1 MTSLNPAHWLDVARW
16 LALYPSDTAIK
27 RLLGHLGELLDAD
40 RTWVFGYDAKLN
52 GFIQTYK
59 WVREGCRPAMEDLQE
74 LPVASLQGLHEVLQ
88 CGRVVH
94 FPDINWFGGGSQEL
108 KRRVIRSGIRAI
120 IAVPIFANE
129 QLAGILGQNTEHDT
143 REWNEEACAT
153 LKTTAEIIGGI
164 FAKESSPEPAPAPA
178 LAQPQPVLYVV
189 QGNGVV
195 SLPQEQIVH
204 ISSDR
209 NHSCLHTIDGRK
221 LDGLRSLSEWEN
233 LLPSENFTRVHRSHI
248 VNVDRIVRLDRTGGA
263 WRLWMADG
271 VTSLPVGR
279 PHRFKMQKL
288 LLPDLRHAMQKDAGV
303 LRGAANAAQSSSRIT
318 PFFLR
323 PMA

>member
-27 RLLGHLGELLDAD
+27 CLLGHMGELLDAD
-40 RTWVFGYDAKLN
+40 RTWVFRYDAKLD

-59 WVREGCRPAMEDLQE
+59 WVREGCLPTMEDLQE
-74 LPVASLQGLHEVLQ
+74 LPAASLQGLHEVLQ
-88 CGRVVH
+88 CGRMVH
-94 FPDINWFGGGSQEL
+94 FPDISWFAGDAQEL
-108 KRRVIRSGIRAI
+108 KQRMIRHGIRAVV
-120 IAVPIFANE
+120 AVPIFANE
-129 QLAGILGQNTEHDT
+129 QLAGILGQDSEHDT
-143 REWNEEACAT
+143 REWSEEACAT

-164 FAKESSPEPAPAPA
+164 FAKESSLGPAPAPA
-178 LAQPQPVLYVV
+178 QPRPVLYAV

-195 SLPQEQIVH
+195 SLPQEQILH

-209 NHSCLHTIDGRK
+209 NHSCLHTVDGRK
-221 LDGLRSLSEWEN
+221 FDGLRALSEWEN
-233 LLPSENFTRVHRSHI
+233 LLPPENFTRVHRSHL
-248 VNVDRIVRLDRTGGA
+248 VNIGRIARLDRTGGA
-263 WRLWMADG
+263 WRLWLADG

-288 LLPDLRHAMQKDAGV
+288 LLPDLRHAMQKDAGDP
-303 LRGAANAAQSSSRIT
+303 RGSSNAARSSSRIT

-323 PMA
+323 PLA